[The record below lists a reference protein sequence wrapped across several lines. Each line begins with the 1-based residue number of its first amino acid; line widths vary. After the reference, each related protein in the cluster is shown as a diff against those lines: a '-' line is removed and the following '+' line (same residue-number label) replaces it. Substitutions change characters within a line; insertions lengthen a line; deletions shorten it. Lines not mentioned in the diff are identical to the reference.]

1 MTIERV
7 LNTCDDIEADVMYEI
22 KMINSNKR

>member
-7 LNTCDDIEADVMYEI
+7 LNTFDDIEADMMYEI
-22 KMINSNKR
+22 KMINSNKT